1 MDQIRGGLLTD
12 GLAPCKPLRQVG
24 AMAKAGGHDWEDA
37 IARACRFAPFLA
49 RALDRQPELEAL
61 LATGDSESALEWS
74 QARGEHEDT
83 SVALRRQRLALATTL
98 AIGDLSGAFTLDE
111 VMRELSD
118 FADHALDRAIRTAIA
133 ERTDETRSD
142 GMIALA
148 LGKQGAHELNYSSDI
163 DPILLYDP
171 GTLPR
176 REKDEPGEA
185 AQRYARRVVNLLSDN
200 TAEGY
205 VLRVDLRLRPAS
217 EISPPAVSVT
227 SALTHY
233 QGQALAWERAAFIRA
248 RAAAGD
254 IRAGET
260 FLTEIAPFV
269 WRQKLDFG
277 AVEEIRA
284 LTQRIRA
291 DNEGPDCPGPGYDV
305 KKGRGGIREIEFF
318 AQTHQLIHGGRDP
331 SLRVR
336 GTRAALDALAAAGRI
351 EADHARILG
360 EGYDRL
366 RVVEH
371 RLQMVEDRQTHSLPS
386 GETLDRVAQL
396 DGLADGAQL
405 VAELTELTAQTG
417 AIYDELIGQEAPAPY
432 PQPKPKA
439 RAETLAEMGFADT
452 QALAERIEGWR
463 DGRYSSIRSP
473 QALEAFDRLLPQLL
487 DAIAKS
493 DDPEA
498 AITRFQSIIERTQS
512 AIELFRLLTAEPK
525 LIERLVNA
533 LTLSPR
539 IASTLARRPET
550 LDVLLERQPID
561 FDHTYERT
569 LARLRDGPGRADYEA
584 KLDCIRQV
592 VSEARFTLGISL
604 LEAEHKPSRIAAA
617 LSHVAEAAITAA
629 LEAAQDEFA
638 RTHGRIEGSELLVLG
653 LGRLGGGALSPASDL
668 DMIYLFKGAYDT
680 ESDGSRP
687 LGATLYYN
695 RLATRVNAAL
705 SVPTAQGALYEV
717 DTRLRPQGNQ
727 GPLAVSIE
735 AFAKYQQTSAWTWEH
750 MALNRARVLVGSDEA
765 RVRVEEVIAQT
776 QCQTRDAA
784 KLRKDVLKMRGDMAE
799 HKPPKGELDVK
810 LLRGGLIDVEFL
822 VHFIQLRDAAKL
834 GGENPA
840 MLSPDFADAIPAL
853 IELGLLEREL
863 WPAYDLLTD
872 VLVASRLLA
881 PERQE
886 PPPAAAKALARSCGC
901 SSYAELLT
909 SVADARQCVA
919 RHWAIN
925 FDETL
930 EV

>member
-1 MDQIRGGLLTD
+1 
-12 GLAPCKPLRQVG
+12 
-24 AMAKAGGHDWEDA
+24 MAKAGGHDWADA
-37 IARACRFAPFLA
+37 IARAREFAPFLA

-61 LATGDSESALEWS
+61 LAAGNAEGALKWS

-83 SVALRRQRLALATTL
+83 GIALRRHRLALATTL
-98 AIGDLSGAFTLDE
+98 AIGDLSGALTLE
-111 VMRELSD
+111 QVMHELSE
-118 FADHALDRAIRTAIA
+118 FADQALDRAIRTAIA
-133 ERTDETRSD
+133 DRTDEDRSD
-142 GMIALA
+142 GMIVLA

-171 GTLPR
+171 KSLPR
-176 REKDEPGEA
+176 RDKDEPGEA
-185 AQRYARRVVNLLSDN
+185 AQRYARRVVNLLSDS
-200 TAEGY
+200 TSEGY

-217 EISPPAVSVT
+217 EISPPAVPVS

-254 IRAGET
+254 TQAGQA
-260 FLTEIAPFV
+260 FLSEIAPFI

-291 DNEGPDCPGPGYDV
+291 DNEGSDTPGPGYDV

-336 GTRAALDALAAAGRI
+336 GTRTALDALAAAGRI

-366 RVVEH
+366 RVIEH

-386 GETLDRVAQL
+386 GDALDRVARL
-396 DGLADGAQL
+396 DGLNDGAAL
-405 VAELTELTAQTG
+405 VKELTQLTAQTG

-432 PQPKPKA
+432 PQPRPQA
-439 RAETLAEMGFADT
+439 RAETLAEMGFADAS
-452 QALAERIEGWR
+452 ALAEKIEAWR
-463 DGRYSSIRSP
+463 DGRYASIRSP
-473 QALEAFDRLLPQLL
+473 QAIEAFDRLLPQLL
-487 DAIAKS
+487 DAIARS
-493 DDPEA
+493 DDPEHA
-498 AITRFQSIIERTQS
+498 VTRFQSIIERTQS
-512 AIELFRLLTAEPK
+512 AIELFRLLTAQPEM
-525 LIERLVNA
+525 IERLVKA

-561 FDHTYERT
+561 FENTYAHTLEQLRERPE
-569 LARLRDGPGRADYEA
+569 RDDYEA
-584 KLDCIRQV
+584 KLDAIRQI
-592 VSEARFTLGISL
+592 VSEARFTLEISL

-629 LEAAQDEFA
+629 LEAAQEEFA
-638 RTHGRIEGSELLVLG
+638 RTHGRIEDSELLVLG

-668 DMIYLFKGAYDT
+668 DMIYLFKGDYGA
-680 ESDGSRP
+680 ESDGVRP

-727 GPLAVSIE
+727 GPLAVSID
-735 AFAKYQQTSAWTWEH
+735 AFAKYQKASAWTWEH
-750 MALNRARVLVGSDEA
+750 MALNRARVLAGSDGA
-765 RVRVEEVIAQT
+765 RAMVEQVIAET
-776 QCQTRDAA
+776 QCQTRDPQT
-784 KLRKDVLKMRGDMAE
+784 LRKDVLKMRSDMAE

-810 LLRGGLIDVEFL
+810 LARGGLIDVEFL
-822 VHFIQLRDAAKL
+822 VHSIQLRDAAKL
-834 GGENPA
+834 GGANPA

-881 PERQE
+881 PDRRE
-886 PPPAAAKALARSCGC
+886 PPPAAAKALARTCGC
-901 SSYAELLT
+901 SSYAELVT

-919 RHWAIN
+919 RHWAMN

-930 EV
+930 EM

>member
-1 MDQIRGGLLTD
+1 
-12 GLAPCKPLRQVG
+12 
-24 AMAKAGGHDWEDA
+24 MAKTSEADWTNALER
-37 IARACRFAPFLA
+37 ARAFAPFLG

-61 LATGDSESALEWS
+61 LAAGDGEGALKWAR
-74 QARGEHEDT
+74 ARGEHEDAGI
-83 SVALRRQRLALATTL
+83 ALRRHRLGLATAL
-98 AIGDLSGAFTLDE
+98 AIGDLAGAFSLDR

-118 FADHALDRAIRTAIA
+118 FADHALDKAIRSAIMD
-133 ERTDETRSD
+133 RTGDNSSD

-148 LGKQGAHELNYSSDI
+148 LGKQGARELNYSSDI

-171 GTLPR
+171 KSLPR
-176 REKDEPGEA
+176 REKDEAGEA
-185 AQRYARRVVNLLSDN
+185 AQRYARRIVNLLSDN

-217 EISPPAVSVT
+217 EISPPAVSVS

-254 IRAGET
+254 TAKGEA
-260 FLTEIAPFV
+260 FLSEIAPFI

-277 AVEEIRA
+277 AIEEIRA

-291 DNEGPDCPGPGYDV
+291 DNEGSDIPGPGYDV

-331 SLRVR
+331 SLRLR
-336 GTRAALDALAAAGRI
+336 GTRAALDALAKAERI
-351 EADHARILG
+351 DPEHARILG

-371 RLQMVEDRQTHSLPS
+371 RLQMVEDRQTHCLPS
-386 GETLDRVAQL
+386 GEALDRVAQL
-396 DGLADGAQL
+396 DGMADGAEL
-405 VAELTELTAQTG
+405 VDELTRLTAQTG
-417 AIYDELIGQEAPAPY
+417 AIYDELIGQGSPAPY
-432 PQPKPKA
+432 PQPKPEIRARTLDQMGFDDA
-439 RAETLAEMGFADT
+439 RALA
-452 QALAERIEGWR
+452 QRIEDWR

-487 DAIAKS
+487 DAIAQS
-493 DDPEA
+493 DDPEHA
-498 AITRFQSIIERTQS
+498 VNRFQSIIERTQS
-512 AIELFRLLTAEPK
+512 AIELFRLLTAQPEM
-525 LIERLVNA
+525 IERLVNA
-533 LTLSPR
+533 LTLSSR
-539 IASTLARRPET
+539 IANTLARRPET

-561 FDHTYERT
+561 FENTYAHTLEQ
-569 LARLRDGPGRADYEA
+569 LRDRAERDDYEA
-584 KLDCIRQV
+584 KLDCIRQI
-592 VSEARFTLGISL
+592 VSEARFTLEISL
-604 LEAEHKPSRIAAA
+604 LEAEHKPSRIASA

-629 LEAAQDEFA
+629 VEAAQEEFA
-638 RTHGRIEGSELLVLG
+638 RTHGRIKDSELMVLG

-668 DMIYLFKGAYDT
+668 DMIYLFKGEYGA
-680 ESDGSRP
+680 ESDGERP

-727 GPLAVSIE
+727 GPLAVSID
-735 AFAKYQQTSAWTWEH
+735 AFAKYQKSSAWTWEH
-750 MALNRARVLVGSDEA
+750 MALNRARVLAGSDEA
-765 RVRVEEVIAQT
+765 RAKVEEVIVQT
-776 QCQTRDAA
+776 QCKSRDPAA
-784 KLRKDVLKMRGDMAE
+784 LREDVLKMRRDMAE

-822 VHFIQLRDAAKL
+822 VHFIQLRDASRL
-834 GGENPA
+834 GGENPK
-840 MLSPDFADAIPAL
+840 MLSPDFAEAIPAL

-881 PERQE
+881 PDRQE
-886 PPPAAAKALARSCGC
+886 PPPAAANVLARSCGC

-909 SVADARQCVA
+909 NVADARQCVV
-919 RHWAIN
+919 RHWAMN
-925 FDETL
+925 FEENL
-930 EV
+930 EI

>member
-1 MDQIRGGLLTD
+1 MGTSGE
-12 GLAPCKPLRQVG
+12 
-24 AMAKAGGHDWEDA
+24 HDWADA
-37 IARACRFAPFLA
+37 IARARRFAPFLM
-49 RALDRQPELEAL
+49 RALERQPDLGAF
-61 LATGDSESALEWS
+61 LAAGDGEGALEWS
-74 QARGEHEDT
+74 RAHAEHEDT
-83 SVALRRQRLALATTL
+83 AVALRRHRLALATTL
-98 AIGDLSGAFTLDE
+98 AIGDLAGAFTLDR
-111 VMRELSD
+111 VMDELSR
-118 FADHALDRAIRTAIA
+118 FADHALDKAIRSAIFD
-133 ERTDETRSD
+133 RTGEDRSD

-171 GTLPR
+171 KTLPC
-176 REKDEPGEA
+176 REKDDPGEA

-200 TAEGY
+200 TAERY

-217 EISPPAVSVT
+217 EISPPAVPVST
-227 SALTHY
+227 ALTHY

-254 IRAGET
+254 IQAGEA
-260 FLTEIAPFV
+260 FLSEIAPFI
-269 WRQKLDFG
+269 WRPKLDFG
-277 AVEEIRA
+277 AVKEIRT

-291 DNEGPDCPGPGYDV
+291 DNEGADSPGPGFDV

-318 AQTHQLIHGGRDP
+318 AQTHQLIHAGRDP

-336 GTRAALDALAAAGRI
+336 GTRAALNALAAAGWI
-351 EADHARILG
+351 DADHARVLG

-366 RVVEH
+366 RVIEH
-371 RLQMVEDRQTHSLPS
+371 RLQMVDDRQTHSLPS
-386 GETLDRVAQL
+386 GEALDRVAQL
-396 DGLADGAQL
+396 DGMADGDAL
-405 VAELTELTAQTG
+405 VAELTELTAKTG

-432 PQPKPKA
+432 PQPKPES
-439 RAETLAEMGFADT
+439 RATTLAQMGFADAD
-452 QALAERIEGWR
+452 ALAQRIEDWR
-463 DGRYSSIRSP
+463 DGRYASIRSP
-473 QALEAFDRLLPQLL
+473 QALEAFDRLLPRLL
-487 DAIAKS
+487 DAIARS
-493 DDPEA
+493 DDPER
-498 AITRFQSIIERTQS
+498 AITRFQAIIERTQS
-512 AIELFRLLTAEPK
+512 AIELFRLLTAEPR

-550 LDVLLERQPID
+550 LDVLLDRQPID
-561 FDHTYERT
+561 FEHTYERT
-569 LARLRDGPGRADYEA
+569 LARLRDGPGRSDYEA

-592 VSEARFTLGISL
+592 VSEARFTLEISL

-629 LEAAQDEFA
+629 VEAAHEEFA
-638 RTHGRIEGSELLVLG
+638 QAHGRIKDSELLVLG

-668 DMIYLFKGAYDT
+668 DMIYLFKGEYGA
-680 ESDGSRP
+680 ESDGERP

-735 AFAKYQQTSAWTWEH
+735 AFAKYQESSAWTWEH
-750 MALNRARVLVGSDEA
+750 MALNRARVLAGSDDA
-765 RVRVEEVIAQT
+765 RAKVEQIIART
-776 QCQTRDAA
+776 QCQVRNPLD
-784 KLRKDVLKMRGDMAE
+784 LQKDVLKMRGDMAE

-810 LLRGGLIDVEFL
+810 LMRGGLIDVEFL
-822 VHFIQLRDAAKL
+822 VHFIQLRDASKL
-834 GGENPA
+834 GSDNPA
-840 MLSPDFADAIPAL
+840 MLSPDFALAIPAL
-853 IELGLLEREL
+853 IDLGLLEREL

-881 PERQE
+881 PERKE
-886 PPPAAAKALARSCGC
+886 PPPAAANALARTCGC
-901 SSYAELLT
+901 SSYAELLA
-909 SVADARQCVA
+909 SVADARKCVI
-919 RHWAIN
+919 RQWAIN

-930 EV
+930 EI